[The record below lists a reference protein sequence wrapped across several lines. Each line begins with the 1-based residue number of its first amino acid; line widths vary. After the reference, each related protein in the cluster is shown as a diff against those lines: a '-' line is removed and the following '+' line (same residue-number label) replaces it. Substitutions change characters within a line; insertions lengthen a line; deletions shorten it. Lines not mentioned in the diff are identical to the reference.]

1 MVRIAFTVAAFG
13 LTCAYARISSV
24 SRTVIINDSPYYL
37 PTEPLVTL
45 GQDTHNITG
54 DALPF
59 TILADVGD
67 GSGVKS
73 SVENWETIDD
83 VFNKEFLNT
92 VVLAGSSLD
101 ASGDLMSFLNESGT
115 QMMLTTTDMSS
126 VFSASTFSQLTD
138 ADLPAGPYILAHD
151 ATGSLAVYAP
161 LRLHYDH
168 SQFLQVYG
176 HEIRWIYEVVSA
188 SLDTDS
194 SPYIAVPSRVHTL
207 SKNDSELPLAG
218 LRVSVK
224 DLYYMKGLVT
234 SAGNR
239 AFYSTYPARNS
250 TGPAITRLTDLG
262 AHMVGTTK
270 MVQFANGDRAT
281 ADWVDYHAPFSPRG
295 DGYLEPS
302 GSSTGAGTSIATLD
316 WLDVSLGSDTGG
328 SVRSPAAL
336 NGVYGI
342 RPSVGAI
349 SLDEVLPLSPILDTA
364 GYLTRSPKLFSSF
377 GKAWYGESFQSYPA
391 FPKKLLVS
399 DDFLSVTDAANAV
412 YRPWIE
418 KLRSFLGGETA
429 GNYSIEG
436 HWNASSGIQAELGV
450 YLNETYATLV
460 AYYQWTNV
468 GKPLFEDYAAQ
479 NGGRSPH
486 INPQVRYRWRYG
498 ESKGADGYAAELEK
512 RETFENWTLSN
523 FLTDNAE
530 SCTESIFLYP
540 INSGTYSSRETYY
553 SSPFIIPFGFSSN
566 RVANLARSAEV
577 VIPIGQIP
585 FHSNITEVEEHL
597 PVSIS
602 LVARRGCDFVLLD
615 LVDKLADEGL
625 VQEVKTGRT
634 AF

>member
-1 MVRIAFTVAAFG
+1 MVRIAFTVAAFS
-13 LTCAYARISSV
+13 LTYAHARISSV

-54 DALPF
+54 DPLPF
-59 TILADVGD
+59 TLLVDIGVG
-67 GSGVKS
+67 SNVKS
-73 SVENWETIDD
+73 LVENWEAIDD

-101 ASGDLMSFLNESGT
+101 ASGDLMSFLNESDT
-115 QMMLTTTDMSS
+115 QMLLTPTDMSS
-126 VFSASTFSQLTD
+126 ALSPSIFSQLADT
-138 ADLPAGPYILAHD
+138 DLPAGPYILAHD
-151 ATGSLAVYAP
+151 ATGSPAVYAP

-168 SQFLQVYG
+168 SQSFYKSTVMKSDG
-176 HEIRWIYEVVSA
+176 SYEVVSA

-207 SKNDSELPLAG
+207 GKNDSRLPLAG

-239 AFYSTYPARNS
+239 AFYATYPARNS

-342 RPSVGAI
+342 RPSVDAI

-412 YRPWIE
+412 YSPWIE
-418 KLRSFLGGETA
+418 KLRSFLGGETV
-429 GNYSIEG
+429 GNFSIEG
-436 HWNASSGIQAELGV
+436 IGIDHLF
-450 YLNETYATLV
+450 

-498 ESKGADGYAAELEK
+498 ESKGADGYAVELEK

-523 FLTDNAE
+523 FLTGNAE
-530 SCTESIFLYP
+530 SCTESIFLYL
-540 INSGTYSSRETYY
+540 INSGTYTSRETYY
-553 SSPFIIPFGFSSN
+553 SSPFIIPFGFSSS

-585 FHSNITEVEEHL
+585 FHSNITEVEEYL

-625 VQEVKTGRT
+625 VQEVHQEKPQIQLHAICT
-634 AF
+634 